1 MKKILLFGLLI
12 FVIGIGLT
20 GCGKDAI
27 LKSEYAL
34 GEVASIDDI
43 AIKLEQAKYTEDKKL
58 ELVFDITNNR
68 DNTLT
73 LSPDDNFV
81 LYDINKVQ
89 IPNTFS
95 NNTNIVKKNSSLK
108 YTVQYNIDSKE
119 LYEVYFYSG
128 IVENNIK
135 FTITSLDIEKKDTM
149 SSDTSVKE

>member
-1 MKKILLFGLLI
+1 MKKIFVLCLFIL
-12 FVIGIGLT
+12 VIGIGLT

-27 LKSEYAL
+27 LKSEYTL
-34 GEVASIDDI
+34 GEVASIDDLT
-43 AIKLEQAKYTEDKKL
+43 IKLEQAKYTEDKKL

-73 LSPDDNFV
+73 LSPDDYFV

-95 NNTNIVKKNSSLK
+95 NTTNIVKKNSSLK
-108 YTVQYNIDSKE
+108 YTLQYNIDSKE
-119 LYEVYFYSG
+119 LYEIYFYSG

-149 SSDTSVKE
+149 SEDTSIKE